1 MKGDIAVAG
10 FMLTAEEW
18 QELDP
23 ASRAQ
28 LVTVITRREDA
39 PRLASG
45 TGPISIEVPDGADE
59 DATEIVTE
67 DATDLAA
74 DCIPDAD
81 LDGAETTKYR

>member
-18 QELDP
+18 EELDA

-28 LVTVITRREDA
+28 LVAVITRREA

-45 TGPISIEVPDGADE
+45 TGPITIERMAD
-59 DATEIVTE
+59 T
-67 DATDLAA
+67 
-74 DCIPDAD
+74 DAD
-81 LDGAETTKYR
+81 GVPAVELDGAETAKYR